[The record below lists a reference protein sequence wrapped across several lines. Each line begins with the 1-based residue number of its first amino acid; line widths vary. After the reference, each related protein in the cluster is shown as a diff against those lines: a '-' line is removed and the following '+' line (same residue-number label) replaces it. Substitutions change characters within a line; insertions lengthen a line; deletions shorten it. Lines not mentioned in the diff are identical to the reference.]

1 MIKYVV
7 RMMMNT
13 GNVESILLLFIVREK
28 YVQVEFCYKLH
39 IGSAV
44 VLVEL
49 CPL

>member
-1 MIKYVV
+1 MYV
-7 RMMMNT
+7 RMMTNT

-39 IGSAV
+39 VGRAAV

>member
-1 MIKYVV
+1 
-7 RMMMNT
+7 MMTNT
-13 GNVESILLLFIVREK
+13 GNVESILLLFIVGEK

-39 IGSAV
+39 IGRAAV